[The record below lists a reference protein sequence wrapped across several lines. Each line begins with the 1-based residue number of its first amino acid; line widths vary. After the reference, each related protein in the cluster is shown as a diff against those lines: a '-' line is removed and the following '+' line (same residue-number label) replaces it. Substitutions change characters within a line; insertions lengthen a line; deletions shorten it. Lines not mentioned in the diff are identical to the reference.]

1 MDEEELGQS
10 NKKITIDNFF
20 ESISSIDEVAN
31 RALQQSQENFNLVS
45 VNSNLLQGLEE
56 SIQLIES
63 DIQQIT
69 NYFIVQQDQRRKQL
83 EIREQEL
90 SKRQDI
96 SQKQIGGR
104 LQDVAPFENRPTN
117 FGDSLLQ
124 GVAGLAQNTIRPFIG
139 PGVILGLSGLLGF
152 KDGGEPPIN
161 KPSIVGE
168 EGPEIFVPKTSG
180 TIIPNNITN
189 ELNTNNIINESNTS
203 NFASNFTNQSNT
215 NNFAS
220 NFTNQSNTNNFTNN
234 FTNELNTNN
243 FTNNFTNELNKSD
256 FTNNFTNNFL
266 AQNIQNNN
274 QTNINKKINTQA
286 LLNTISVAEGT
297 AKGGYGTI
305 YGGTDDNPIT
315 VPELAA
321 GEMTINQVL
330 NMMKTG
336 KIERTRMVEN
346 DKGEMVEEKYMADV
360 GYGKENN
367 VGATGKYQFIP
378 AALEEEVGVMM
389 KKDKDLSLDSLLTP
403 QLQDKLMLQRLKEK
417 RKIDF
422 GNLEG
427 GIKNITIDK
436 LSEEFESFPNL
447 LPGSVSIGDKDLGP
461 VKGRTDQSFYDIKG
475 DKAPVRSEKF
485 IKSVFES
492 QVDKLTLPPNEDLS
506 AITLPPISSGGN
518 DEPIETTSPTFE
530 TSNSQSDQITG
541 TESGIPFIDVISNPF
556 LSVV

>member
-1 MDEEELGQS
+1 MDEEELEQS

-96 SQKQIGGR
+96 SQKRIGDK
-104 LQDVAPFENRPTN
+104 LQDATPFESRPRN
-117 FGDSLLQ
+117 FGESLRQ
-124 GVAGLAQNTIRPFIG
+124 GAVNLAQDITRPFIG
-139 PGVILGLSGLLGF
+139 PGVVLGLSGLLGF

-161 KPSIVGE
+161 QPAIVGE
-168 EGPEIFVPKTSG
+168 EGPEIFIPKTPG
-180 TIIPNNITN
+180 TIIPN
-189 ELNTNNIINESNTS
+189 
-203 NFASNFTNQSNT
+203 
-215 NNFAS
+215 
-220 NFTNQSNTNNFTNN
+220 
-234 FTNELNTNN
+234 
-243 FTNNFTNELNKSD
+243 D
-256 FTNNFTNNFL
+256 
-266 AQNIQNNN
+266 
-274 QTNINKKINTQA
+274 KKINVRA

-315 VPELAA
+315 VPELAS
-321 GEMTINQVL
+321 GEMTIGQVL

-336 KIERTRMVEN
+336 EIERTRMIEN

-389 KKDKDLSLDSLLTP
+389 GKDKNFSYDTKFTP
-403 QLQDKLMLQRLKEK
+403 EVQDKLMLQRLKEK
-417 RKIDF
+417 RNIDF
-422 GNLEG
+422 DKLNKEG
-427 GIKNITIDK
+427 LTTRAIDK

-447 LPGSVSIGDKDLGP
+447 LPGPRKDDLGP

-475 DKAPVRSEKF
+475 DKAPVRSEEF

-506 AITLPPISSGGN
+506 AITLPPISSGSG
-518 DEPIETTSPTFE
+518 DEPIEVTPPSFGS
-530 TSNSQSDQITG
+530 SNSLSDQITG
-541 TESGIPFIDVISNPF
+541 TESGIAFIDVISNPF

>member
-1 MDEEELGQS
+1 MDEEELEQPR
-10 NKKITIDNFF
+10 KKITVSNFF
-20 ESISSIDEVAN
+20 ESIVSIDEVAN
-31 RALQQSQENFNLVS
+31 RALQQSQQNLLS
-45 VNSNLLQGLEE
+45 IKASESLLQGLAENIRA
-56 SIQLIES
+56 IQE
-63 DIQQIT
+63 DIGSIT
-69 NYFIVQQDQRRKQL
+69 NYFIIQQNVRQKQTEL
-83 EIREQEL
+83 KEQEL
-90 SKRQDI
+90 AKQEDFQ
-96 SQKQIGGR
+96 QKQIDDRQKGI
-104 LQDVAPFENRPTN
+104 QDELPFGKQRGNLMQ
-117 FGDSLLQ
+117 SLTQ
-124 GVAGLAQNTIRPFIG
+124 GVTSLASDAVRPFIN
-139 PGVILGLSGLLGF
+139 PSIFLGLSFLAGF

-161 KPSIVGE
+161 QPAIVGE
-168 EGPEIFVPKTSG
+168 EGPEIFVPKVAG
-180 TIIPNNITN
+180 TILPNNV
-189 ELNTNNIINESNTS
+189 
-203 NFASNFTNQSNT
+203 TNQLNT

-220 NFTNQSNTNNFTNN
+220 
-234 FTNELNTNN
+234 
-243 FTNNFTNELNKSD
+243 
-256 FTNNFTNNFL
+256 NFTNNFL
-266 AQNIQNNN
+266 AQNIQNKN
-274 QTNINKKINTQA
+274 QTNVNKKINTQA

-389 KKDKDLSLDSLLTP
+389 KKDKNLSLDSLLTP
-403 QLQDKLMLQRLKEK
+403 QLQDKLILQRLKEK
-417 RKIDF
+417 RNIDF
-422 GNLEG
+422 DKLNKEG
-427 GIKNITIDK
+427 LTTGAIDK

-447 LPGSVSIGDKDLGP
+447 LPGPRKDDLGP

-475 DKAPVRSEKF
+475 DKAPVRSEEF

-506 AITLPPISSGGN
+506 TITLPPIGGSEDMSPVAQAPAFSESSITT
-518 DEPIETTSPTFE
+518 DE
-530 TSNSQSDQITG
+530 ITG
-541 TESGIPFIDVISNPF
+541 TDSSIPFIEVISNPF
-556 LSVV
+556 LSIV

>member
-1 MDEEELGQS
+1 MDEEELEQS

-20 ESISSIDEVAN
+20 ESISSVDEVAN

-96 SQKQIGGR
+96 SQKRIGDK
-104 LQDVAPFENRPTN
+104 LQDATPFESRPRN
-117 FGDSLLQ
+117 FGESLRQ
-124 GVAGLAQNTIRPFIG
+124 GAVNLAQDITRPFIG
-139 PGVILGLSGLLGF
+139 PGVVLGLSGLLGF

-161 KPSIVGE
+161 QPAIVGE
-168 EGPEIFVPKTSG
+168 EGPEIFIPKTPG
-180 TIIPNNITN
+180 TIIPN
-189 ELNTNNIINESNTS
+189 
-203 NFASNFTNQSNT
+203 
-215 NNFAS
+215 
-220 NFTNQSNTNNFTNN
+220 
-234 FTNELNTNN
+234 
-243 FTNNFTNELNKSD
+243 D
-256 FTNNFTNNFL
+256 
-266 AQNIQNNN
+266 
-274 QTNINKKINTQA
+274 KKINVRA

-315 VPELAA
+315 VPELAS
-321 GEMTINQVL
+321 GEMTIGQVL

-336 KIERTRMVEN
+336 EIERTRMIEN

-389 KKDKDLSLDSLLTP
+389 GKDKNFSYDTKFTP
-403 QLQDKLMLQRLKEK
+403 EVQDKLMLQRLKEK
-417 RKIDF
+417 RNIDF
-422 GNLEG
+422 DKLNKEG
-427 GIKNITIDK
+427 LTTRAIDK

-447 LPGSVSIGDKDLGP
+447 LPGPRKDDLGP

-475 DKAPVRSEKF
+475 DKAPVRSEEF

-506 AITLPPISSGGN
+506 AITLPPISSGSG
-518 DEPIETTSPTFE
+518 DEPIEVTPPSFGS
-530 TSNSQSDQITG
+530 SNSLSDQITG
-541 TESGIPFIDVISNPF
+541 TESGIAFIDVISNPF